1 MENVLIFDS
10 IESLLDYSKKKGKM
24 GAVKV
29 LVRYSA
35 ESYWEFYITSSEKT
49 LFESLLLQGNMFRLD
64 FYEYKDSL
72 YAGDSNYI
80 NPSKVRNVWMEKV

>member
-10 IESLLDYSKKKGKM
+10 IESFLDYSKKKSKM

-35 ESYWEFYITSSEKT
+35 ESYWKFYIASSEKA

>member
-10 IESLLDYSKKKGKM
+10 IESFLDYSKKKVKM
-24 GAVKV
+24 DAVKV

-35 ESYWEFYITSSEKT
+35 ESYWEFYIASSEKA